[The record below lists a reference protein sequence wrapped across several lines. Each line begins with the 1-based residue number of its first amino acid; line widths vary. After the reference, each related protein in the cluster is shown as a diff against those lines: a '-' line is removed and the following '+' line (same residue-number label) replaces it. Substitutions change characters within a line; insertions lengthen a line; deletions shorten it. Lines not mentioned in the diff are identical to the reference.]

1 MYICISYIH
10 ICLGSR
16 ACPNDLVQR
25 QPSERSITL
34 KSQKIARLLHYLK
47 VRCISALTAH
57 CAAVLSQK
65 LLEIRR
71 FFNSELPLTRLGA

>member
-1 MYICISYIH
+1 MYIYIYKLYN

-34 KSQKIARLLHYLK
+34 KSQKTSRTLYN
-47 VRCISALTAH
+47 VRNTVCT
-57 CAAVLSQK
+57 K
-65 LLEIRR
+65 
-71 FFNSELPLTRLGA
+71 F